1 MRIRIYH
8 DLNDLPPA
16 PAALFAEAGRASV
29 YASRAWFA
37 NLADT
42 APEPDAAPRIYA
54 AEDDGGAA
62 LGLLVL
68 RAEGGGGG
76 RAPRRLASLTNI
88 YSMLYAPILAEAA
101 GDGRAVLAAFAR
113 AIAAERP
120 RIEQLQIEA
129 MDPQSPVFDALAE
142 ALRAA
147 GFVVQ
152 PYFHFGNWY
161 EETEG
166 LSIEDFMARR
176 PSALRNTVR
185 RKERKLEKNHS
196 AAFRLIDGNADDAAL
211 EAGVAAYQT
220 IYDRSWKEPE
230 PYPRFTLGLVRAAAG
245 LGALRLGLLD
255 IDGEP
260 AAAQIWLVGA
270 GRATIYKLAYDERFK
285 SLSPGSILTRR
296 IAEQVLARDRVREI
310 DYGRGDDP
318 YKRQWLSQR
327 RERWGLLALNPRTPR
342 GALLAL
348 RHVGGRAAKR
358 MVERLKTPSEQQP

>member
-16 PAALFAEAGRASV
+16 FAELFAEAGRASV
-29 YASRAWFA
+29 YATRAWFA
-37 NLADT
+37 NLAET
-42 APEPDAAPRIYA
+42 APEPNAALRVYA
-54 AEDDGGAA
+54 VEGGEAGGNGA
-62 LGLLVL
+62 LGLLIL
-68 RAEGGGGG
+68 RAEGGSDG

-88 YSMLYAPILAEAA
+88 YSMLFMPILAEAA
-101 GDGRAVLAAFAR
+101 GDGRTVLTALAR
-113 AIAAERP
+113 AIAGERP
-120 RIEQLQIEA
+120 RIAQIQIEA
-129 MDPQSPVFDALAE
+129 MDPASPIFGAFAD

-185 RKERKLEKNHS
+185 RKERKLEKDHS
-196 AAFRLIDGNADDAAL
+196 VAFRLIDGGPDL
-211 EAGVAAYQT
+211 EAGVEAYQK
-220 IYDRSWKEPE
+220 IYAGSWKEPE
-230 PYPRFTLGLVRAAAG
+230 PYPRFTLGLVRAAAT
-245 LGALRLGLLD
+245 LGALRLGLLG

-318 YKRQWLSQR
+318 YKSQWLSCR

-358 MVERLKTPSEQQP
+358 AWGRLGTRGSE